1 MTTDKQI
8 VKTMTGEVFLPIRL
22 YYKLHRKSG
31 LQARFS
37 NIRCMDYDRPGDR
50 WTWLYHREARNLKF
64 SVPYSSIPP
73 DRQPIILGS
82 FYSRV
87 DDQMYLD
94 VGSVERAIK
103 AIEFF
108 DKRIKRVVAEV
119 EYVAIYNKVCSSAE
133 DHPGSC
139 FDELFSNVHT
149 DDIDLMAEERL
160 ADARKSIEEGRAD
173 EMINARNFELVEA
186 FPAHYYEDGIGHVQA
201 LLNARQAVAVARW
214 SGQPDYCLADFIKDI
229 AERMGLIAMD

>member
-8 VKTMTGEVFLPIRL
+8 IKTMTGEIFLPIRL

-37 NIRCMDYDRPGDR
+37 NLRCMDYDRSGDR
-50 WTWLYHREARNLKF
+50 WTWLYDREAKNLKF

-73 DRQPIILGS
+73 DKQPIILGS

-94 VGSVERAIK
+94 VGSVGRAIK

-108 DKRIKRVVAEV
+108 GKRIKRVVAEV
-119 EYVAIYNKVCSSAE
+119 EYVAIYNKICSSMDE
-133 DHPGSC
+133 HPGHC
-139 FDELFSNVHT
+139 FDKIFLDVRTDTIFS
-149 DDIDLMAEERL
+149 IIEEKL
-160 ADARKSIEEGRAD
+160 ADARKCIEEGRAS
-173 EMINARNFELVEA
+173 EMMNAKKFELVEA
-186 FPAHYYEDGIGHVQA
+186 FPAYYYEDGIKHVEA
-201 LLNARQAVAVARW
+201 SLIARQTVAVARW
-214 SGQPDYCLADFIKDI
+214 NGQADYCMTDLIKDVTK
-229 AERMGLIAMD
+229 RMSLSAMN